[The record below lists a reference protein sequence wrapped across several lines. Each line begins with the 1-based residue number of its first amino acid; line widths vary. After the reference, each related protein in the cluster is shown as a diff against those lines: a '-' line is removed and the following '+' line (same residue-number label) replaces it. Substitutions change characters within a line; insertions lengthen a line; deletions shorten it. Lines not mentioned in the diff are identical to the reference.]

1 MGATDTP
8 YGETISW
15 HLAKGQPLLR
25 RADGAEY
32 VTGSGL
38 GGTFERVLKDGLW
51 AAYYYP
57 GGVQTDR
64 TRVVLISPQVSDGK
78 AYSACVEHNKELQGI
93 TGGESGSVTTRRQF
107 TTAVCPECHTTHPA
121 GSECW

>member
-1 MGATDTP
+1 MG
-8 YGETISW
+8 SV
-15 HLAKGQPLLR
+15 LLPGR
-25 RADGAEY
+25 CADGSDA
-32 VTGSGL
+32 GCAD
-38 GGTFERVLKDGLW
+38 F
-51 AAYYYP
+51 A
-57 GGVQTDR
+57 
-64 TRVVLISPQVSDGK
+64 QVSDGK